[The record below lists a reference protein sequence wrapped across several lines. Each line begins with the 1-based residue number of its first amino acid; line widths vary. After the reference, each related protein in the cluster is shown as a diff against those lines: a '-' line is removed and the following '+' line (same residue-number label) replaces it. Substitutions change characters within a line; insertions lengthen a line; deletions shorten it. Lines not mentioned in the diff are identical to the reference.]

1 MTTTILALVAAAA
14 SDIGRVRRGN
24 EDAYLVAP
32 PVYAIADGMGGH
44 RGGAVAAQ
52 LAIRTLASRAA
63 DLASADGEALVAA
76 VADANRAIVLT
87 ADEDD
92 ALRGMA
98 TTCTAALVR
107 GRVAR
112 IAHVGDSRAYL
123 LHEGRLAQLTDDH
136 SVVAQLVR
144 EGQLSPEDAA
154 VHPGRS
160 VIFRALGTQPEIE
173 VDMIEVVLDADDRL
187 LLCSDGLTGMLGTRR
202 SPRSS
207 AMSPTRRWPWTRWW
221 RAPTPRAGPTTSRSS
236 WSTSARR
243 RNEGSP
249 HDRPAGSPRR
259 QRPRPVPDRVG
270 HRARRDGRRLPGH
283 PRRPRPQGGPQAAGP
298 RLRRRR
304 GVPGPLPARI
314 ADGGRHRPP
323 QHHPDLRGRRG
334 RRGLLPGH
342 ALRGRHRPREPPPG
356 RARSSRGKRSASW
369 ARWPAPSTPPTS
381 RASSTAT

>member
-1 MTTTILALVAAAA
+1 VSTTILVLVAAAA
-14 SDIGRVRRGN
+14 TDVGRVRRGN

-173 VDMIEVVLDADDRL
+173 VDMLEVVLDADDRL
-187 LLCSDGLTGMLGTRR
+187 LLCSDGLTGMLGDAEIAAILRDIADTEM
-202 SPRSS
+202 
-207 AMSPTRRWPWTRWW
+207 AVDALVA
-221 RAPTPRAGPTTSRSS
+221 RA
-236 WSTSARR
+236 
-243 RNEGSP
+243 N
-249 HDRPAGSPRR
+249 
-259 QRPRPVPDRVG
+259 
-270 HRARRDGRRLPGH
+270 
-283 PRRPRPQGGPQAAGP
+283 AAGGSDNVTVVLVDV
-298 RLRRRR
+298 REETK
-304 GVPGPLPARI
+304 
-314 ADGGRHRPP
+314 
-323 QHHPDLRGRRG
+323 
-334 RRGLLPGH
+334 RGL
-342 ALRGRHRPREPPPG
+342 
-356 RARSSRGKRSASW
+356 
-369 ARWPAPSTPPTS
+369 AP
-381 RASSTAT
+381 